1 MNNPIKA
8 ELIDLGPY
16 NGRGEPDAAGSC
28 HAFTLIDKGDT
39 SDEQQEL
46 TFMIPAHQLP
56 ARTALDRLSGRV
68 TAESLVDYFREHE
81 KRLEHVRGFLYG
93 FPGTRFFIRDYGLD
107 TSNQVVWEKE
117 TGPDCLDDDRA
128 EMFRQIEIYRF
139 SLALAASATA
149 PTPSPDQI
157 RREAL
162 REAAEVVRPR
172 GERPC
177 DCESCYCSN
186 PGDAQAVADW
196 DAASARYNRI
206 LDLITGGDDAHS
218 NP

>member
-1 MNNPIKA
+1 MGKFQAHKDVPDEVWLQIGYGDEGEHTWAPHEIA
-8 ELIDLGPY
+8 EDGIEEAGPY
-16 NGRGEPDAAGSC
+16 VRA
-28 HAFTLIDKGDT
+28 
-39 SDEQQEL
+39 
-46 TFMIPAHQLP
+46 
-56 ARTALDRLSGRV
+56 DRLSGRV
-68 TAESLVDYFREHE
+68 TVKAKPLQWIDQW
-81 KRLEHVRGFLYG
+81 KN
-93 FPGTRFFIRDYGLD
+93 GTRFVADWGTPPICLTQDGSFYWGGGNFPTVEAAKAAAQADFEARILAALD
-107 TSNQVVWEKE
+107 T
-117 TGPDCLDDDRA
+117 
-128 EMFRQIEIYRF
+128 
-139 SLALAASATA
+139 ASA
-149 PTPSPDQI
+149 PSPDQI
-157 RREAL
+157 RIEAL